1 MRKLLGIVVVLG
13 LIVAAWPVSSQQGS
27 SDLEALKQRFE
38 TPPDDSRVI
47 MRWWWFGPSVTHAQ
61 LARELTAMKE
71 AGIGGV
77 EIQPVYPL
85 ALDDEAKGIKNL
97 PFLSDEFL
105 AALRFTSKTAR
116 DLGLR
121 VDLTLGSGW
130 PFGGP
135 QVSIA
140 DAAGRL
146 RVERVPIA
154 AGQRRVALPGL
165 QDGERMFSTLI
176 AEFKGDAIVPDS
188 VRDLTS
194 VSGAAIDGDIVEL
207 KTPFDR
213 PHALMVFINS
223 RTGMMVKRAAIGSEG
238 FVLNHY
244 DRPALDRYLA
254 SVGDRLMTAFD
265 KGAAP
270 APFAIFCDSLEV
282 FGSDWN
288 DDFLDAFQQK
298 RGYDLRP
305 HLPALAADMG
315 PKTAAIRHDWGLT
328 LTELLN
334 ERFLAPMKEWSAK
347 QQTRFRVQGYGIPPA
362 TMSSN
367 RFADLPEGEGYQW
380 RSLTSSRWAASASHI
395 YGHAAASSET
405 WTWLHSPSYR
415 ATPLDMKAEADLHF
429 LQGITQLIG
438 HGWPYTSEGVDYP
451 GWRFYA
457 AAVFNDSNPWFIAMP
472 DVSRYLQRVS
482 FMMRQGAPANDVAFY
497 LPVSDAYASFTVG
510 RSIHLLDVLKER
522 IGSEVMGRIFD
533 AGFNLDVIDDD
544 ALRLKGKV
552 EGDALVL
559 GGGNAG
565 NGGGSGNRY
574 RAIVLPDVE
583 RLPLDTLRTLD
594 AFVRGGGTLIATK
607 RLPAIAPGFRATDA
621 EHAEVRDTIAR
632 LFKGPKA
639 RAKFVADEKEIG
651 AALREAMLPD
661 VEILVRPMYGAAST
675 STPASTS
682 AAPAQAPVPTP
693 MPTATSALGIVHRR
707 LPYADV
713 YFIANTSNRTQA
725 TGATFR
731 VTRKRA
737 AWWNPMT
744 GETLDATSE
753 PSKDGSG
760 RMTVAVRLE
769 PYESQFLVFADNAPR
784 ASSTARRSAAATAA
798 SGGGGAGGANG
809 SSGASAP
816 SGTSIDLA
824 TGWTVSF
831 APTAV
836 TFNPR
841 ADALKT
847 PAARATT
854 AMPVAKLH
862 SWTDDEA
869 TRHFSGTAA
878 YELRVNV
885 PAAMVQPGRR
895 LTLDFGVGTPVSPP
909 ATDVTTPSST
919 AAPVRQRAW
928 IESPV
933 REAAVVYVND
943 KRAGAVW
950 APPYA
955 VDVTPF
961 LTPGEN
967 RLRVVV
973 GNTAINHLAGRP
985 LPSYR
990 LLNLRHGERFTP
1002 QDMKD
1007 LQPLPSGILGP
1018 VRLFSHIWP

>member
-1 MRKLLGIVVVLG
+1 MRTLLGIVVTLG
-13 LIVAAWPVSSQQGS
+13 LAVAAWPVSSQPQAN
-27 SDLEALKQRFE
+27 LEALKQQFE
-38 TPPDDSRVI
+38 TPPDDSRVM
-47 MRWWWFGPSVTHAQ
+47 MRWWWFGPSVTNAQ

-77 EIQPVYPL
+77 EIQPVYPM
-85 ALDDEAKGIKNL
+85 ALDDASKGIKNL
-97 PFLSDEFL
+97 PFLSDDFL
-105 AALRFTSKTAR
+105 GALRFASKTAR

-154 AGQRRVALPGL
+154 AGQRRVALPTL
-165 QDGERMFSTLI
+165 QDGERVFSIVI
-176 AEFKGDAIVPDS
+176 AEFKGDATNGAATQGDALKGDAIVPDS
-188 VRDLTS
+188 VRPLQRVD
-194 VSGAAIDGDIVEL
+194 GATISHDVVEL
-207 KTPFDR
+207 KSPFDR
-213 PHALMVFINS
+213 PHTLMVFINS
-223 RTGMMVKRAAIGSEG
+223 RTGMMVKRASVGSEG

-244 DRPALDRYLA
+244 DRPSLDRYLA
-254 SVGDRLMTAFD
+254 TVGDPLMTAFD
-265 KGAAP
+265 KGTSPYAV
-270 APFAIFCDSLEV
+270 FCDSLEV
-282 FGSDWN
+282 FGSDWT
-288 DDFLDAFQQK
+288 DDFLEAFERK

-305 HLPALAADMG
+305 LLPALAVDMG

-328 LTELLN
+328 LTELLH

-347 QQTRFRVQGYGIPPA
+347 HQTRFRVQGYGIPPA
-362 TMSSN
+362 TLSSN
-367 RFADLPEGEGYQW
+367 ALADLPEGEGYQW
-380 RSLTSSRWAASASHI
+380 RTLTSSRWAASASHI
-395 YGHAAASSET
+395 YGKPVTSSET

-482 FMMRQGAPANDVAFY
+482 FMMRQGTPANDVAFY

-522 IGSEVMGRIFD
+522 IGGEVMGRIFD
-533 AGFNLDVIDDD
+533 AGFNLDFVDDD
-544 ALRLKGKV
+544 ALRAAGKV
-552 EGDALVL
+552 DGDALVL
-559 GGGNAG
+559 GSGNQP
-565 NGGGSGNRY
+565 GNRY

-583 RLPLDTLRTLD
+583 RLPLDTLRMLD
-594 AFVRGGGTLIATK
+594 AFVRGGGTLIATR

-632 LFKGPKA
+632 LFTGPNA
-639 RAKFVADEKEIG
+639 RATLVADDAGIG
-651 AALREAMLPD
+651 AALRRAMQPD
-661 VEILVRPMYGAAST
+661 VEILTRPPVSAG
-675 STPASTS
+675 S
-682 AAPAQAPVPTP
+682 AA
-693 MPTATSALGIVHRR
+693 SALGIVHRR

-713 YFIANTSNRTQA
+713 YFIANTSNQPQQTA
-725 TGATFR
+725 ATFR
-731 VTRKRA
+731 VTRKQA

-744 GETLDATSE
+744 GESVEAMAE
-753 PSKDGSG
+753 PGKDGSG
-760 RMTVAVRLE
+760 RMTVAIRLA
-769 PYESQFLVFADNAPR
+769 PYESQFLVFADS
-784 ASSTARRSAAATAA
+784 ASRTASPTRRSAAA
-798 SGGGGAGGANG
+798 AGVT
-809 SSGASAP
+809 
-816 SGTSIDLA
+816 GTPAGESIDL
-824 TGWTVSF
+824 TMGWTVAF
-831 APTAV
+831 
-836 TFNPR
+836 
-841 ADALKT
+841 T
-847 PAARATT
+847 PAAATFIRPADARKPDASKT
-854 AMPVAKLH
+854 AAAPLDRLR

-869 TRHFSGTAA
+869 TRYFSGTAA
-878 YELRVNV
+878 YETRVTAPVALLRPGRRVMLDFGDGTPVNV
-885 PAAMVQPGRR
+885 PTAGP
-895 LTLDFGVGTPVSPP
+895 S
-909 ATDVTTPSST
+909 TPSAT

-943 KRAGAVW
+943 KRVGAVW

-955 VDVTPF
+955 VDVTGF

-973 GNTAINHLAGRP
+973 GNTAINHMAGRP

-990 LLNLRHGERFTP
+990 LLNLRYGERFTP

-1007 LQPLPSGILGP
+1007 LQPLPSGILGR
-1018 VRLFSHIWP
+1018 VRLVSTARP

>member
-1 MRKLLGIVVVLG
+1 MRSASRIFLASLVTLG
-13 LIVAAWPVSSQQGS
+13 LAVAAWPVSSQAP
-27 SDLEALKQRFE
+27 SDLDALKQRFE
-38 TPPDDSRVI
+38 TPPDDSRVM
-47 MRWWWFGPSVTHAQ
+47 MRWWWFGPSVTNAQ

-77 EIQPVYPL
+77 EVQPVYPL
-85 ALDDEAKGIKNL
+85 ALDDDAKGIKNL

-105 AALRFTSKTAR
+105 GALRFTSKTAR

-130 PFGGP
+130 PFGGL

-154 AGQRRVALPGL
+154 AGQRRVALPNL
-165 QDGERMFSTLI
+165 QDGERIFATVV
-176 AEFKGDAIVPDS
+176 AEMQGDAIVPGS
-188 VRDLTS
+188 VRDIAS
-194 VSGAAIDGDIVEL
+194 VSGATIGDGLVEL
-207 KTPFDR
+207 KSPLDK
-213 PHALMVFINS
+213 PHTLMVFITS
-223 RTGMMVKRAAIGSEG
+223 RTGMMVKRASIGSEG

-254 SVGDRLMTAFD
+254 SVGDRLMTAYD
-265 KGAAP
+265 KGASP
-270 APFAIFCDSLEV
+270 VPFAIFCDSLEV
-282 FGSDWN
+282 FGSDWT

-380 RSLTSSRWAASASHI
+380 RTLTSSRWAASASHI
-395 YGHAAASSET
+395 YGQPAASSET

-438 HGWPYTSEGVDYP
+438 HGWPYTSEGVEYP

-457 AAVFNDSNPWFIAMP
+457 AAVFNDSNPWFLAMP
-472 DVSRYLQRVS
+472 DVSRYLQRVT

-522 IGSEVMGRIFD
+522 IGADVMGRIFD

-559 GGGNAG
+559 SNV
-565 NGGGSGNRY
+565 NRY

-594 AFVRGGGTLIATK
+594 AFVRGGGILIATR

-632 LFKGPKA
+632 LFNGANA
-639 RAKFVADEKEIG
+639 RAKLVADEKEVG
-651 AALREAMLPD
+651 TALRQALTPD
-661 VEILVRPMYGAAST
+661 VELTGV
-675 STPASTS
+675 TPANVSD
-682 AAPAQAPVPTP
+682 V
-693 MPTATSALGIVHRR
+693 GVVHRR
-707 LPYADV
+707 LPYADA
-713 YFIANTSNRTQA
+713 YFIVNTSNRSLNGNA
-725 TGATFR
+725 R
-731 VTRKRA
+731 VRVQRKQA

-744 GETLDATSE
+744 GEATPARLARTTDGRSE
-753 PSKDGSG
+753 VSL
-760 RMTVAVRLE
+760 RLA
-769 PYESQFLVFADNAPR
+769 PYESQFLVLADAAPSR
-784 ASSTARRSAAATAA
+784 MLEATAA
-798 SGGGGAGGANG
+798 TSSGTNGAGAAAADTRV
-809 SSGASAP
+809 SV
-816 SGTSIDLA
+816 
-824 TGWTVSF
+824 TGEWK
-831 APTAV
+831 V
-836 TFNPR
+836 TFTP
-841 ADALKT
+841 
-847 PAARATT
+847 PAATFTKQPA
-854 AMPVAKLH
+854 AAAKTMSMKSLH

-869 TRHFSGTAA
+869 TRFFSGTAT
-878 YELRVNV
+878 YESQITLTEAFVKRR
-885 PAAMVQPGRR
+885 PGRR
-895 LTLDFGVGTPVSPP
+895 ITMDFGDGTAIDKPTP
-909 ATDVTTPSST
+909 APNTPSAT

-928 IESPV
+928 IDSPV
-933 REAAVVYVND
+933 REAAVVYIND

-950 APPYA
+950 APPYDL
-955 VDVTPF
+955 DVTSL
-961 LTPGEN
+961 LTAGVN
-967 RLRVVV
+967 RIKVVV
-973 GNTAINHLAGRP
+973 GNTAINHMAGRP

-1002 QDMKD
+1002 QDMSN
-1007 LQPLPSGILGP
+1007 LQPLPSGLLQP
-1018 VRLFSHIWP
+1018 VTLSAIPRR

>member
-1 MRKLLGIVVVLG
+1 MRSSSRIFLAIAVTLG
-13 LIVAAWPVSSQQGS
+13 LAVAAMPVSSQAPSG
-27 SDLEALKQRFE
+27 LAALKQRFE
-38 TPPDDSRVI
+38 TPPDDSRPM
-47 MRWWWFGPSVTHAQ
+47 MRWWWFGPSVTHAR
-61 LARELTAMKE
+61 LASELALMKE

-85 ALDDEAKGIKNL
+85 ALDDDAKGIKNL

-154 AGQRRVALPGL
+154 AGQRRVALPNL
-165 QDGERMFSTLI
+165 QDGERIFSTVI
-176 AEFKGDAIVPDS
+176 AELKGDATNGTATKGDAIVPDS
-188 VRDLTS
+188 VRDLAS
-194 VSGAAIDGDIVEL
+194 VGGAAVGDGVVEL

-213 PHALMVFINS
+213 PHTLMVFINS

-244 DRPALDRYLA
+244 DRPALDRYLT

-265 KGAAP
+265 KGDRGDKGDKGASP
-270 APFAIFCDSLEV
+270 VPFAIFCDSLEV
-282 FGSDWN
+282 FGSDWT

-328 LTELLN
+328 LTELLH
-334 ERFLAPMKEWSAK
+334 ERFLAPMKEYAAK

-362 TMSSN
+362 TLSSN

-380 RSLTSSRWAASASHI
+380 RTLTSSRWAASASHI
-395 YGHAAASSET
+395 YGLPVASSET

-438 HGWPYTSEGVDYP
+438 HGWPYTAEGVDYP

-457 AAVFNDSNPWFIAMP
+457 AAVFNESNPWFIAMP

-522 IGSEVMGRIFD
+522 IGAEVMGRIFD
-533 AGFNLDVIDDD
+533 AGFNLDLVDDD
-544 ALRLKGKV
+544 ALRLAGKV
-552 EGDALVL
+552 DGDALVL
-559 GGGNAG
+559 G
-565 NGGGSGNRY
+565 NGGGNGSVNRY
-574 RAIVLPDVE
+574 RAIVLPGVE

-594 AFVRGGGTLIATK
+594 AFVKGGGVLIATR
-607 RLPAIAPGFRATDA
+607 RLPSIAPGFRATDA

-632 LFKGPKA
+632 LFNGPNA
-639 RAKFVADEKEIG
+639 RAKFVADEKEAG
-651 AALREAMLPD
+651 AALRQAMQPD
-661 VEILVRPMYGAAST
+661 VEI
-675 STPASTS
+675 S
-682 AAPAQAPVPTP
+682 AAAV
-693 MPTATSALGIVHRR
+693 SALGIVHRR

-713 YFIANTSNRTQA
+713 YFIANTSNRPQTTA
-725 TGATFR
+725 ATFR
-731 VTRKRA
+731 VKRKHA
-737 AWWNPMT
+737 AYWNPMT
-744 GETLDATSE
+744 GETVEAVAE
-753 PSKDGSG
+753 PAKDGSA
-760 RMTVAVRLE
+760 RMTTAIRLE
-769 PYESQFLVFADNAPR
+769 PYESRFLVFSDSALPASR
-784 ASSTARRSAAATAA
+784 ASQANRVSQA
-798 SGGGGAGGANG
+798 SGAGGLG
-809 SSGASAP
+809 GE
-816 SGTSIDLA
+816 SIDLA
-824 TGWTVSF
+824 TGWTV
-831 APTAV
+831 
-836 TFNPR
+836 TF
-841 ADALKT
+841 T
-847 PAARATT
+847 PAAATFNRPADASRA
-854 AMPVAKLH
+854 AAQAAPAAAPLDRLR
-862 SWTDDEA
+862 SWTEDET
-869 TRHFSGTAA
+869 TRYFSGTAA
-878 YELRVNV
+878 YEIRLTP
-885 PAAMVQPGRR
+885 PARFPLSGRR
-895 LTLDFGVGTPVSPP
+895 VMLEFGDGTPVSQPT
-909 ATDVTTPSST
+909 TDTTTPSAT

-928 IESPV
+928 LDSPV
-933 REAAVVYVND
+933 REVAVVYVNG

-955 VDVTPF
+955 IDVTAF

-967 RLRVVV
+967 HLRVVV
-973 GNTAINHLAGRP
+973 GNTTINYMAGRP

-990 LLNLRHGERFTP
+990 LLNLRYGERFTP

-1018 VRLFSHIWP
+1018 VRLVSHLR

>member
-1 MRKLLGIVVVLG
+1 MRKLLGIVVTLG
-13 LIVAAWPVSSQQGS
+13 LAVAAWPVSSQS
-27 SDLEALKQRFE
+27 ASALATLKQQFE
-38 TPPDDSRVI
+38 TPPDDSRPM
-47 MRWWWFGPSVTHAQ
+47 MRWWWFGPSVTNAQ
-61 LARELTAMKE
+61 LARELTAMKA

-77 EIQPVYPL
+77 EIQPVYPM
-85 ALDDEAKGIKNL
+85 ALDDDAKGIKNL

-105 AALRFTSKTAR
+105 AALRFASKTAR

-146 RVERVPIA
+146 RVERVALA
-154 AGQRRVALPGL
+154 AGQRRAALPYL
-165 QDGERMFSTLI
+165 QDGERMFATFVT
-176 AEFKGDAIVPDS
+176 ETKGDAIVPDS
-188 VRDLTS
+188 LRDLTS
-194 VSGAAIDGDIVEL
+194 VSGATIADGLVEL
-207 KTPFDR
+207 KTPFDGPR
-213 PHALMVFINS
+213 TLMVFIHS

-238 FVLNHY
+238 FVLSHY
-244 DRPALDRYLA
+244 DRPALDRYLG

-265 KGAAP
+265 KGAV
-270 APFAIFCDSLEV
+270 PFAIFCDSLEV

-288 DDFLDAFQQK
+288 DDLLDAFQQK

-315 PKTAAIRHDWGLT
+315 PQTAAIRHDWGLT

-395 YGHAAASSET
+395 YGHPAASSET

-457 AAVFNDSNPWFIAMP
+457 AAVFNDTNPWFVAMP

-482 FMMRQGAPANDVAFY
+482 FMLRQGTPANDVAFY

-510 RSIHLLDVLKER
+510 RSVHLLDVLKER
-522 IGSEVMGRIFD
+522 IGNEVMGRIFD

-544 ALRLKGKV
+544 ALRLQGKL
-552 EGDALVL
+552 EGNSLVL
-559 GGGNAG
+559 GN
-565 NGGGSGNRY
+565 GNRY

-594 AFVRGGGTLIATK
+594 AFVRGGGKLIATR

-632 LFKGPKA
+632 LFNGPKA
-639 RAKFVADEKEIG
+639 QATLVADEKEVG
-651 AALREAMLPD
+651 AALRKALTPD
-661 VEILVRPMYGAAST
+661 FELHGLAAQPNVAT
-675 STPASTS
+675 ASD
-682 AAPAQAPVPTP
+682 A
-693 MPTATSALGIVHRR
+693 GIVHRR
-707 LPYADV
+707 FPFADA
-713 YFIANTSNRTQA
+713 YFVVNTSNRPLTA
-725 TGATFR
+725 NAR
-731 VTRKRA
+731 VRVRRNRA
-737 AWWNPMT
+737 SWWDPMT
-744 GETLDATSE
+744 GEASAA
-753 PSKDGSG
+753 
-760 RMTVAVRLE
+760 RMTRTSDGRSEVSVRLA
-769 PYESQFLVFADNAPR
+769 PYESQFLVFTDAAPPR
-784 ASSTARRSAAATAA
+784 LQEARPPSYGTNGAGAGVPDMRIHVTGEWKVTFTPPAATFIKQPPPAAAAT
-798 SGGGGAGGANG
+798 
-809 SSGASAP
+809 
-816 SGTSIDLA
+816 
-824 TGWTVSF
+824 TVSMKEL
-831 APTAV
+831 
-836 TFNPR
+836 R
-841 ADALKT
+841 
-847 PAARATT
+847 
-854 AMPVAKLH
+854 

-869 TRHFSGTAA
+869 TRYFSGTAT
-878 YELRVNV
+878 YETTFTLTDAFARRR
-885 PAAMVQPGRR
+885 PGRR
-895 LTLDFGVGTPVSPP
+895 ITLGFGDGTPVDKP
-909 ATDVTTPSST
+909 ASTINAPSST

-928 IESPV
+928 IDSPV
-933 REAAVVYVND
+933 REAAVVYIND

-950 APPYA
+950 APPYEL
-955 VDVTPF
+955 DVTA
-961 LTPGEN
+961 LLVPGVN
-967 RLRVVV
+967 RIRVVA
-973 GNTAINHLAGRP
+973 GNTAINHMAGRP

-990 LLNLRHGERFTP
+990 LLNLRYGERFTP
-1002 QDMKD
+1002 QDMSN
-1007 LQPLPSGILGP
+1007 LQPLPSGLLGP
-1018 VRLFSHIWP
+1018 VTLSKLPSR

>member
-1 MRKLLGIVVVLG
+1 MRSSSRIFLAIAVTLG
-13 LIVAAWPVSSQQGS
+13 LAVAARPLSSQAP
-27 SDLEALKQRFE
+27 SDLDALKQRFE
-38 TPPDDSRVI
+38 TPPDDSRPM
-47 MRWWWFGPSVTHAQ
+47 MRWWWFGPSVTNAQ

-85 ALDDEAKGIKNL
+85 ALDDDAKGIKNL

-105 AALRFTSKTAR
+105 GALRFASKTAR

-165 QDGERMFSTLI
+165 QDGERIFSTVI
-176 AEFKGDAIVPDS
+176 TEIKGDAAKGDAARSDAIVPDS
-188 VRDLTS
+188 VRDLQNM
-194 VSGAAIDGDIVEL
+194 SGATISDGVVEL

-213 PHALMVFINS
+213 PHTLMVFINS
-223 RTGMMVKRAAIGSEG
+223 RTGMMVKRASIGSEG

-244 DRPALDRYLA
+244 DRPALDRYLG

-265 KGAAP
+265 KSDKSAAP
-270 APFAIFCDSLEV
+270 TPYAIFCDSLEV
-282 FGSDWN
+282 FGSDWT

-305 HLPALAADMG
+305 HLPALAVDMG

-328 LTELLN
+328 LTELLH
-334 ERFLAPMKEWSAK
+334 ERFLAPMKEYAAK
-347 QQTRFRVQGYGIPPA
+347 KQTRFRVQGYGIPPA
-362 TMSSN
+362 TLSSN

-380 RSLTSSRWAASASHI
+380 RTLTSSRWAASASHI
-395 YGHAAASSET
+395 YGQPVSSSET

-438 HGWPYTSEGVDYP
+438 HGWPYTSEGVDFP

-457 AAVFNDSNPWFIAMP
+457 AAVFNDTNPWFVAMP

-522 IGSEVMGRIFD
+522 IGAEVMGRIFD
-533 AGFNLDVIDDD
+533 AGFNFDLVDDD
-544 ALRLKGKV
+544 ALRLTGKV
-552 EGDALVL
+552 DGDALVL
-559 GGGNAG
+559 GSGSGS
-565 NGGGSGNRY
+565 GSGNRY

-594 AFVRGGGTLIATK
+594 AFVRGGGILIATR

-621 EHAEVRDTIAR
+621 EHAEVRDTIAS
-632 LFKGPKA
+632 LFNGTNA
-639 RAKFVADEKEIG
+639 RAKLVADEKEVG
-651 AALREAMLPD
+651 AALRQALTPD
-661 VEILVRPMYGAAST
+661 VEITGLT
-675 STPASTS
+675 NQPASAPTS
-682 AAPAQAPVPTP
+682 ATVSDAGV
-693 MPTATSALGIVHRR
+693 VHRR
-707 LPYADV
+707 LPFADV
-713 YFIANTSNRTQA
+713 YFIVNTSNRPMIGIA
-725 TGATFR
+725 R
-731 VTRKRA
+731 VRVQRKQA

-744 GETLDATSE
+744 GEAATARITRTTDGRSE
-753 PSKDGSG
+753 VSL
-760 RMTVAVRLE
+760 RLA
-769 PYESQFLVFADNAPR
+769 PYESQFLVLADGAPPR
-784 ASSTARRSAAATAA
+784 LLAPPTGSNGAGAAPADMAIHVTSEWKVTFTQPAASFMKPPARAAAT
-798 SGGGGAGGANG
+798 
-809 SSGASAP
+809 
-816 SGTSIDLA
+816 
-824 TGWTVSF
+824 TVS
-831 APTAV
+831 T
-836 TFNPR
+836 NMKSLR
-841 ADALKT
+841 
-847 PAARATT
+847 
-854 AMPVAKLH
+854 
-862 SWTDDEA
+862 SWTHDEA
-869 TRHFSGTAA
+869 TRYFSGTAT
-878 YELRVNV
+878 YETQITLTEAFVR
-885 PAAMVQPGRR
+885 ARPGRR
-895 LTLDFGVGTPVSPP
+895 ITLGFGDGTPVDKPSSGPN
-909 ATDVTTPSST
+909 TPSNT

-928 IESPV
+928 IDSPV

-950 APPYA
+950 APPYG
-955 VDVTPF
+955 VDVTA
-961 LTPGEN
+961 LLVPGVN
-967 RLRVVV
+967 RIRVIA
-973 GNTAINHLAGRP
+973 GNTAINYMAGRP

-1002 QDMKD
+1002 QDMSD
-1007 LQPLPSGILGP
+1007 LRPLPSGLLQTVTLSTLP
-1018 VRLFSHIWP
+1018 RY

>member
-1 MRKLLGIVVVLG
+1 MRTLLGIAVTLG
-13 LIVAAWPVSSQQGS
+13 LAVSAWPVSSQAPSRQT
-27 SDLEALKQRFE
+27 DALAALKKQFE
-38 TPPDDSRVI
+38 TPPDDSRPM
-47 MRWWWFGPSVTHAQ
+47 MRWWWFGPSVTHAR
-61 LARELTAMKE
+61 LARELTLMKE

-85 ALDDEAKGIKNL
+85 ALDDKTKGIENL

-135 QVSIA
+135 QVSVA

-146 RVERVPIA
+146 RVERLPIA
-154 AGQRRVALPGL
+154 AGQRRVALPNL
-165 QDGERMFSTLI
+165 QDAERIFSTVVVEL
-176 AEFKGDAIVPDS
+176 KGEAAKSGASKDDVIVPES
-188 VRDLTS
+188 VRDLS
-194 VSGAAIDGDIVEL
+194 DVGGASIVDGVVEL

-213 PHALMVFINS
+213 PHTLMVFIAS

-265 KGAAP
+265 KGAPGTGGASP
-270 APFAIFCDSLEV
+270 VPFAIFCDSLEV
-282 FGSDWN
+282 FGSDWT

-315 PKTAAIRHDWGLT
+315 PRTGAIRHDWGLT

-334 ERFLAPMKEWSAK
+334 ERFLAPMKDWSAK
-347 QQTRFRVQGYGIPPA
+347 QQTKFRVQGYGIPPA

-367 RFADLPEGEGYQW
+367 RFADLPEGEGYHW
-380 RSLTSSRWAASASHI
+380 RTLTSSRWAASASHI
-395 YGHAAASSET
+395 YGQAAASSET

-438 HGWPYTSEGVDYP
+438 HGWPYTAEGVDYP

-457 AAVFNDSNPWFIAMP
+457 AAVFNESNPWFIAMP
-472 DVSRYLQRVS
+472 EVSRYLQRTS
-482 FMMRQGAPANDVAFY
+482 FMLRQGAPANDVAFY
-497 LPVSDAYASFTVG
+497 LPVADAYASFTVG

-522 IGSEVMGRIFD
+522 IGGEVMGRIFD
-533 AGFNLDVIDDD
+533 AGFNLDLIDDD
-544 ALRLKGKV
+544 ALRLTGKL
-552 EGDALVL
+552 EGNTLVL
-559 GGGNAG
+559 GGNQGV
-565 NGGGSGNRY
+565 SNRF
-574 RAIVLPDVE
+574 RAVVLPDVE
-583 RLPLDTLRTLD
+583 RIPLDTLRTLD

-621 EHAEVRDTIAR
+621 EQAEVRDTIAR
-632 LFKGPKA
+632 MFTGPNA
-639 RAKFVADEKEIG
+639 RAKLVADEKEIG
-651 AALREAMLPD
+651 AVLRQAMQPD
-661 VEILVRPMYGAAST
+661 VQIVER
-675 STPASTS
+675 
-682 AAPAQAPVPTP
+682 APATGTG
-693 MPTATSALGIVHRR
+693 TASALGIVHRR

-713 YFIANTSNRTQA
+713 YFVANTTNTTQQA
-725 TGATFR
+725 AATFR
-731 VTRKRA
+731 VKRAYA

-744 GETLDATSE
+744 GESVAAMPES
-753 PSKDGSG
+753 SRDGSG
-760 RMTVAVRLE
+760 RRTVAIRLE
-769 PYESQFLVFADNAPR
+769 PYESQFLIFSDRAIP
-784 ASSTARRSAAATAA
+784 ASSPAR
-798 SGGGGAGGANG
+798 N
-809 SSGASAP
+809 
-816 SGTSIDLA
+816 GTSVDLT

-831 APTAV
+831 TPGSA
-836 TFNPR
+836 TFNRP
-841 ADALKT
+841 ADAAKS
-847 PAARATT
+847 PAAGA
-854 AMPVAKLH
+854 AAPVERLG
-862 SWTDDEA
+862 SWTDNED
-869 TRHFSGTAA
+869 TRYFSGTAT
-878 YELRVNV
+878 YEIRVTAT
-885 PAAMVQPGRR
+885 PAMLGRGRR
-895 LTLDFGVGTPVSPP
+895 QTLHFGDGTPVPLP
-909 ATDVTTPSST
+909 VTDLTAPST
-919 AAPVRQRAW
+919 LTAPVRQRAW
-928 IESPV
+928 IDPPV
-933 REAAVVYVND
+933 REAAVVYVNG

-955 VDVTPF
+955 LDITSF

-967 RLRVVV
+967 TLRVVV
-973 GNTAINHLAGRP
+973 GNTTINYMAGRP

-1007 LQPLPSGILGP
+1007 LQPLPSGLLGG
-1018 VRLFSHIWP
+1018 VRLVSSAGR